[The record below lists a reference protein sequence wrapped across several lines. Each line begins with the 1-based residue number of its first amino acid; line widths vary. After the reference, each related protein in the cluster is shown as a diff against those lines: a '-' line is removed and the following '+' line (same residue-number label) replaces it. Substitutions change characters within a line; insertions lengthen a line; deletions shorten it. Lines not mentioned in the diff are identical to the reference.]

1 MALPK
6 LVPTAQQVQVQDT
19 SFSTDVLGRHVCS
32 TWQEATDNGGPP
44 FSAVVIGAGMYGAY
58 CATKLYRHQPGK
70 RVLVLD
76 AGRFLVAEHVQN
88 LGRVGLEVPAPI
100 WPAND
105 PGAARELVWGLPW
118 RGNVEFPGLAYC
130 SGGKSLYWGGWC
142 PRLTPGDLQQ
152 WPTSTAQYLTAN
164 YTEVESETGGGPGH
178 RLHLR

>member
-105 PGAARELVWGLPW
+105 PGVARELVWGC
-118 RGNVEFPGLAYC
+118 PGAAT
-130 SGGKSLYWGGWC
+130 SSS
-142 PRLTPGDLQQ
+142 PA
-152 WPTSTAQYLTAN
+152 WPTAAAASRC
-164 YTEVESETGGGPGH
+164 TGVAGAPG
-178 RLHLR
+178 